1 MILVRIWQALMAIS
15 IGTLAFFLD
24 TDKYYWVA
32 VVSSRVAIT
41 LFFIGVIYTARLH
54 EGENM
59 GFFQIGCTIFLSSLY
74 MCYLGMLLDMNG
86 GLRFSNIGYILFKS
100 GNFQAIKMLLFG
112 FASCIY
118 YIFI

>member
-32 VVSSRVAIT
+32 VVSNRVAIT

-59 GFFQIGCTIFLSSLY
+59 GFFQICYTIFWSSLY
-74 MCYLGMLLDMNG
+74 MSYLGMLLG
-86 GLRFSNIGYILFKS
+86 GCKKRIIANSGYAMFRIGKIL
-100 GNFQAIKMLLFG
+100 AI
-112 FASCIY
+112 STCIVFFVWTV
-118 YIFI
+118 ISLV